1 MNTNSAIRVWPGTP
15 YPLGATWDGS
25 GTNFALFSAHAERVE
40 LCLFSDDGKR
50 ETARIPLPEFTH
62 EIWHCYL
69 PDVRA
74 GQLYGY
80 RVYGPYDPQNGHR
93 YNHHK
98 LLLDPYAKAYSGQLK
113 WHDANFGYVVG
124 HRNGDLSFDTRNN
137 ARYMPKCQVIDPAF
151 TWRDDHFEGTSW
163 DQSILYELH
172 PRGFTKLNP
181 GIPAELR
188 GTFAGLSH
196 PAAVQYLEDLGITGI
211 ELLPVHTFVKDRTLI
226 EKGLT
231 NYWGYNS
238 IGFFSVQNE
247 YLSRGNIAEFKTF
260 VQVMHDAGIEVIL
273 DVVFNHTAEGNHM
286 GPTMCFRGIDNKSYY
301 YLMQDNQRY
310 YNDFT
315 GTGNALELRHSMV
328 LRMVTDSLRYW
339 VLEMKVDGF
348 RFDLATTLSREEGR
362 FDPNSGFLDAI
373 AQDPILSDIKLIAE
387 PWDTGTGGYQLGN
400 FPPGWAEWNDTYRD
414 TVRRFWRGDAGQVP
428 QVASRIA
435 GSSDIFDKRGRRPWA
450 SINFITAH
458 DGFTMYDA
466 VSYNDKHNEA
476 NQEGGRDGHDSNY
489 SSNYGR
495 EGETDDP
502 QIRSVRY
509 TQIRNFFTTLLLSQG
524 VPMITA
530 GDEIARTQHGN
541 NNAYCQDN
549 EISWFPWEELD
560 SEQEM
565 LREFVKHLIV
575 LRKQH
580 IVLRR
585 SRFFKGRVI
594 PGTDIRDVT
603 WLRPEEEEMTDSDWH
618 QKEDRFLRCRI
629 SGEAG
634 ERFLT
639 VRGEPEP
646 DDTFEIFMNA
656 SNDDIDCK
664 LGYGAEHGLEAEIVV
679 STADSCCIMQDDEGT
694 EQIPHA
700 ASSHISG
707 DSLRVPS
714 GNMVVIRYR

>member
-301 YLMQDNQRY
+301 
-310 YNDFT
+310 F
-315 GTGNALELRHSMV
+315 
-328 LRMVTDSLRYW
+328 
-339 VLEMKVDGF
+339 
-348 RFDLATTLSREEGR
+348 
-362 FDPNSGFLDAI
+362 
-373 AQDPILSDIKLIAE
+373 
-387 PWDTGTGGYQLGN
+387 
-400 FPPGWAEWNDTYRD
+400 
-414 TVRRFWRGDAGQVP
+414 
-428 QVASRIA
+428 
-435 GSSDIFDKRGRRPWA
+435 
-450 SINFITAH
+450 
-458 DGFTMYDA
+458 
-466 VSYNDKHNEA
+466 
-476 NQEGGRDGHDSNY
+476 
-489 SSNYGR
+489 
-495 EGETDDP
+495 
-502 QIRSVRY
+502 
-509 TQIRNFFTTLLLSQG
+509 
-524 VPMITA
+524 
-530 GDEIARTQHGN
+530 
-541 NNAYCQDN
+541 
-549 EISWFPWEELD
+549 
-560 SEQEM
+560 
-565 LREFVKHLIV
+565 
-575 LRKQH
+575 
-580 IVLRR
+580 
-585 SRFFKGRVI
+585 
-594 PGTDIRDVT
+594 
-603 WLRPEEEEMTDSDWH
+603 
-618 QKEDRFLRCRI
+618 
-629 SGEAG
+629 
-634 ERFLT
+634 
-639 VRGEPEP
+639 
-646 DDTFEIFMNA
+646 
-656 SNDDIDCK
+656 
-664 LGYGAEHGLEAEIVV
+664 
-679 STADSCCIMQDDEGT
+679 
-694 EQIPHA
+694 
-700 ASSHISG
+700 
-707 DSLRVPS
+707 
-714 GNMVVIRYR
+714 